1 MVVLLSRRIK
11 SLQAFSDD
19 ADIGCGVIFGE
30 GAVIYFCLLC
40 FHFGELA
47 ELSGVAG
54 AAGGLGVSSF
64 SGGGGKSFVCPLFCE
79 RVGFYGIPD
88 GFRFRAAVGF
98 GGVGLFFRS
107 SAFWSAA
114 VDCSSS
120 LLLHRSAADVLSVIM
135 MRFGASVLWF
145 MRRLQGLAPPAWF
158 GGGPWPA
165 LGCLLRRD
173 RREDA
178 WAAMSRASWRF
189 GAALCNFQVVQG
201 VFSKISGMYCASS

>member
-54 AAGGLGVSSF
+54 AAGGLGISSF

-98 GGVGLFFRS
+98 GGVGLFFQS
-107 SAFWSAA
+107 LAFWSAA
-114 VDCSSS
+114 ADCSSS
-120 LLLHRSAADVLSVIM
+120 LLLHRSAADVLLVIM
-135 MRFGASVLWF
+135 MRFGASV
-145 MRRLQGLAPPAWF
+145 R
-158 GGGPWPA
+158 
-165 LGCLLRRD
+165 
-173 RREDA
+173 
-178 WAAMSRASWRF
+178 
-189 GAALCNFQVVQG
+189 
-201 VFSKISGMYCASS
+201 

>member
-64 SGGGGKSFVCPLFCE
+64 SGGGGKSFVCPLFL
-79 RVGFYGIPD
+79 RKGGILRHPRWIPFPRCCWFS
-88 GFRFRAAVGF
+88 GI
-98 GGVGLFFRS
+98 GLFFRS

-114 VDCSSS
+114 ADCSSS

-135 MRFGASVLWF
+135 MRFGASVRWF